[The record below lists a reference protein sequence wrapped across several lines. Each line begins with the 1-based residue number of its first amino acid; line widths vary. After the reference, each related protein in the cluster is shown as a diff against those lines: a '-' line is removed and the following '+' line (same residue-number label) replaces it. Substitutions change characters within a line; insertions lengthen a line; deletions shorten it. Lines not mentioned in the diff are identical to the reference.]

1 MEVFEVVS
9 NTDDKIVLKN
19 EKQMESLFNEIN
31 KEQNVLIRWN
41 EIGED
46 DDEEDI
52 SLKKSKLLVTEG
64 LMARIKDGRFILEA
78 EEKEDSE

>member
-41 EIGED
+41 EIKEDED
-46 DDEEDI
+46 DI
-52 SLKKSKLLVTEG
+52 SVKKSKLLVTEG